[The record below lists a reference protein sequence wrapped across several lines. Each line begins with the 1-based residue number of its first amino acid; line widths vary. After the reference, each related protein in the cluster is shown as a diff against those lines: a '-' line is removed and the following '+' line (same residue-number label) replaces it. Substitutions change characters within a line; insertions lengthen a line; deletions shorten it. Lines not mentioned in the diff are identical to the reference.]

1 MLVKDRMHHPVI
13 TVHPDTNLPEAQEL
27 MRVEKIRR
35 LPVVNQR
42 GQMVGIVTENDLDK
56 AAPSNATTLSV
67 WELRDLTRKVTMDQI
82 MTKQVIAV
90 TDDTALEDAA
100 HVMVNCNIS
109 GLPVLHDDK
118 LVGIIT
124 EMDLFKAFIEMLGGR
139 EKGVRLTVVLN
150 RVPGQL
156 AKLTQAIFAMGGD
169 ILGLAAYEGDSS
181 ETGMVTVKVSGVEQ
195 ETLKSAISPLVVRVV
210 DVRKSGEKISPLTFH
225 CE

>member
-13 TVHPDTNLPEAQEL
+13 TVHPETNLPEAQEL

-67 WELRDLTRKVTMDQI
+67 WELRDLTRKVTMEQI
-82 MTKQVIAV
+82 MTRQVIAV
-90 TDDTALEDAA
+90 SDDTPLEDAA
-100 HVMVNCNIS
+100 QVMVNCNIS
-109 GLPVLHDDK
+109 GLPVVRDDK

-156 AKLTQAIFAMGGD
+156 AKLSQAIFSMGGD
-169 ILGLAAYEGDSS
+169 IISLAVYEGDSS
-181 ETGMVTVKVSGVEQ
+181 ETGMITVKVSGVEQ
-195 ETLKSAISPLVVRVV
+195 DALLKAISPLVVKVV
-210 DVRKSGEKISPLTFH
+210 DVRASGTKISPLTYH